1 MKRHLRNF
9 LERRTPLAAALYR
22 ALRDQ
27 LAAARIAP
35 RRAAEGFLL
44 VGSDAVLSNAFEPDE
59 RRIAQRLMP
68 QCDVFVDVGAN
79 VGLYTCLARA
89 AGKQVVAI
97 EPHRMNVQL
106 LFRSIEANGWDDVEV
121 WPVGVAAA
129 PGVMTLY
136 GGATGASL
144 VRGWAGVSDAFK
156 QTIPVTTLD
165 TLLARRF
172 DGARLFVKM
181 DIEGAELPALQGAA
195 ALLKSTPKPKWLMEI
210 TLTQNRETPNP
221 RFAETFALFFDEG
234 YRCTTADADERE
246 VTREDIARWTRDPQS
261 ASPTYNWLFTF

>member
-1 MKRHLRNF
+1 
-9 LERRTPLAAALYR
+9 
-22 ALRDQ
+22 
-27 LAAARIAP
+27 
-35 RRAAEGFLL
+35 
-44 VGSDAVLSNAFEPDE
+44 
-59 RRIAQRLMP
+59 MP
-68 QCDVFVDVGAN
+68 ECDVFVDVGAN

-89 AGKQVVAI
+89 AGKQVIAI

-121 WPVGVAAA
+121 WPVGVAAEA
-129 PGVMTLY
+129 GVMTLY

-144 VRGWAGVSDAFK
+144 VRGWAGVSDAFR

-181 DIEGAELPALQGAA
+181 DIEGAELPALQGAN
-195 ALLKSTPKPKWLMEI
+195 ALLQRTPKPQWLMEI

-221 RFAETFALFFDEG
+221 HFAETFAMFFENG
-234 YRCTTADADERE
+234 YRCTTADAEERA
-246 VTREDIARWTRDPQS
+246 VTREDIARWVGEPATAPT
-261 ASPTYNWLFTF
+261 TYNWLFTCQQPATSNQ